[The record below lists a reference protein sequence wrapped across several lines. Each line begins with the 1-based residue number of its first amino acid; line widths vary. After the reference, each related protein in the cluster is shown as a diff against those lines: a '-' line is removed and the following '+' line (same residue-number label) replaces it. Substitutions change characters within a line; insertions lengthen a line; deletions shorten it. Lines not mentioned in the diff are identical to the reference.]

1 MMTAKKLLWIPLL
14 IGMAI
19 ISTQLADS
27 ISELNPSD
35 LSRIFSPPFKPS
47 FVYAKEDYYT
57 EDENLEELRENIY
70 LMINAIR
77 MNNGVSKLERN
88 EKLELAAQRHAEDM
102 IKRNY
107 LSHYSPE
114 GVSVFERLKEV
125 GYNYYVAGEN
135 IFEAE
140 RLQYLDPMNMS
151 KVVVNGWMES
161 KKHRENLLHPAYEE
175 IGVGVAYDEERKR
188 LVVVA
193 DFGSELK

>member
-27 ISELNPSD
+27 VSELNPSD
-35 LSRIFSPPFKPS
+35 LSRIFSPPLKPS

-102 IKRNY
+102 IERNY

-161 KKHRENLLHPAYEE
+161 KKHRENMLHPAYEE

>member
-27 ISELNPSD
+27 VSELNPPD
-35 LSRIFSPPFKPS
+35 LSRIFSSPLKPS

-77 MNNGVSKLERN
+77 MNNGVSKLERD

-102 IKRNY
+102 IERNY

>member
-27 ISELNPSD
+27 VSELNPSD
-35 LSRIFSPPFKPS
+35 LSRIFSSPLKPS

-77 MNNGVSKLERN
+77 MNNGVSKLERD

-102 IKRNY
+102 IERNY

>member
-14 IGMAI
+14 ISMAI

-27 ISELNPSD
+27 VSELNPSD
-35 LSRIFSPPFKPS
+35 LSRIFSPPLKPS

-161 KKHRENLLHPAYEE
+161 KKHRENMLHPAYEE

>member
-27 ISELNPSD
+27 VSELNPSD
-35 LSRIFSPPFKPS
+35 LSRVFSLPLKPS

-77 MNNGVSKLERN
+77 MNNGVSKLERD
-88 EKLELAAQRHAEDM
+88 EKLELAAQKHAEDM
-102 IKRNY
+102 IERNY

>member
-35 LSRIFSPPFKPS
+35 LSRIFSPPLKPS

-102 IKRNY
+102 IERNY

-161 KKHRENLLHPAYEE
+161 KKHRENMLHPAYEE